1 MYERCSGVFGS
12 PLSAKKILITLIRE
26 SKKTIS
32 HTQPGKEYE
41 DMRPLQHHV
50 KPDHTQ
56 DKNLTTYALA
66 SGISNRTMPAITEAI
81 VPFRIDLKELSLM
94 FLPELQPLLGI
105 NNVV

>member
-1 MYERCSGVFGS
+1 
-12 PLSAKKILITLIRE
+12 
-26 SKKTIS
+26 
-32 HTQPGKEYE
+32 
-41 DMRPLQHHV
+41 MRPLQHHV